1 LRCFA
6 AKLLANATPRPT
18 LSLPHPRTPP
28 LQTPP
33 EIFDSLEDYQRIWI
47 IEGIQAAKREE
58 TRKRRAAGKLN
69 AICRRLSK
77 SPSLEVPKPA
87 AHRIGEALITVA
99 RLCCA
104 SSRVPAAF
112 LAPKLFRR

>member
-1 LRCFA
+1 MPRLVPPCPFLIRELRRS
-6 AKLLANATPRPT
+6 KR
-18 LSLPHPRTPP
+18 
-28 LQTPP
+28 LQKF
-33 EIFDSLEDYQRIWI
+33 FDSLEDYQRIWI